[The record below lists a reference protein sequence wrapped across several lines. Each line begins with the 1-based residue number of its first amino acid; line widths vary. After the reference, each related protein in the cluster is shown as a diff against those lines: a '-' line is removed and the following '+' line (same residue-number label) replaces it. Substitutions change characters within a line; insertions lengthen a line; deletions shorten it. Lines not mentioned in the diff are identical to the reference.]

1 MMLRPASW
9 SEVKV
14 YTRACGQV
22 LGQVGAADVAWER
35 GTEGV
40 FGHGWSPGSEVLRG
54 KTGGPH
60 GDLGKVAGDCAGL
73 APDDVAVAWVAGDG
87 IPNDIQALA
96 ADLDDGELSNKGS
109 GIIPGDELWGGL
121 TGKVDGDIA
130 VGAALSESAADG
142 PGSAFR
148 IRGDVGCYDPSEH
161 DQFVREG
168 RLAGVGQ
175 LRSALGISA
184 RCAASSGPATGPSYS
199 RSFVR
204 TR

>member
-1 MMLRPASW
+1 M
-9 SEVKV
+9 
-14 YTRACGQV
+14 

-40 FGHGWSPGSEVLRG
+40 LGHGWSPGSEVLRG

-109 GIIPGDELWGGL
+109 WVILGDELWGGL
-121 TGKVDGDIA
+121 IGKVDGDIA

-148 IRGDVGCYDPSEH
+148 ILGDVACYDPSEH

-175 LRSALGISA
+175 LRPALGISA